1 VESCGAVFR
10 LMQSTRQCAIAIAS
24 MTCSID
30 NEFLLLDECS
40 VCEAGV
46 LVIFEELVK
55 LLSYLQMIMLKWV
68 EEQH

>member
-1 VESCGAVFR
+1 VERCGAVFR
-10 LMQSTRQCAIAIAS
+10 LMQSTRQCAIASAIAIAS

-55 LLSYLQMIMLKWV
+55 LLYR
-68 EEQH
+68 